1 MRMASVTMRLHL
13 LSSQRMSSSTSRPI
27 ALAFTGASGGQY
39 GLRLLEC
46 LLRAEVPVYL
56 MLSEAARI
64 VLSMECSLSL
74 PKRPADVAKVLTDR
88 YSANTDLLR
97 VFGEQEWTAPVASG
111 SARLRAMVICPC
123 TTGCLSAVAVGA
135 SDNLIERAAD
145 VMLKENRK
153 LILVVRETP
162 LSAVHLEHMLTLARM
177 GAVLMPA
184 APGFYH
190 LPKTLEDIV
199 DFMVARVL
207 DQLDL
212 PQSLLAPW
220 GQI

>member
-1 MRMASVTMRLHL
+1 MTAPVAP
-13 LSSQRMSSSTSRPI
+13 RPI
-27 ALAFTGASGGQY
+27 ALALTGASGGQY

-46 LLRAEVPVYL
+46 LLRAQVPVYL

-64 VLSMECSLSL
+64 VLAMECGLTL
-74 PKRPADVAKVLTDR
+74 PKRATDVQRELGTRYGAADGQL
-88 YSANTDLLR
+88 S
-97 VFGEQEWTAPVASG
+97 VFGEQEWTAQVASG
-111 SARLRAMVICPC
+111 SARVRAMVICPC

-145 VMLKENRK
+145 VMLKEQRK

-162 LSAVHLEHMLTLARM
+162 LSAVHLRHMLTLADL
-177 GAVLMPA
+177 GAVVMPA

-190 LPKTLEDIV
+190 APTTLDDLV

-212 PQSLLAPW
+212 PQTLLKPW
-220 GQI
+220 GQGD

>member
-1 MRMASVTMRLHL
+1 MPAADT
-13 LSSQRMSSSTSRPI
+13 QRPI
-27 ALAFTGASGGQY
+27 ALALTGASGGHY

-46 LLRAEVPVYL
+46 LIRAGVPVYL
-56 MLSEAARI
+56 MLSDASRI
-64 VLSMECSLSL
+64 VLSMECGLTL
-74 PKRPADVAKVLTDR
+74 PKRPADVQQVLASR
-88 YSANTDLLR
+88 YQAAGGQLQ
-97 VFGEQEWTAPVASG
+97 VFGDQEWTAPVASG

-135 SDNLIERAAD
+135 SDNLIERSAD
-145 VMLKENRK
+145 VMLKEQRK

-162 LSAVHLEHMLTLARM
+162 LSAVHLRHMLTLAEM
-177 GAVLMPA
+177 GAVMMPA

-190 LPKTLEDIV
+190 QPQSLDDLV

-212 PQSLLAPW
+212 PQDLLKPW
-220 GQI
+220 GSAS

>member
-1 MRMASVTMRLHL
+1 MTQAPGT
-13 LSSQRMSSSTSRPI
+13 RPI
-27 ALAFTGASGGQY
+27 ALALTGASGGQY

-46 LLRAEVPVYL
+46 LLRAQVPVYL

-64 VLSMECSLSL
+64 VLAMECGLTL
-74 PKRPADVAKVLTDR
+74 PRRPADVQRELAARYGATEGQLT
-88 YSANTDLLR
+88 

-111 SARLRAMVICPC
+111 SARIRAMIICPC

-145 VMLKENRK
+145 VMLKEGRK

-162 LSAVHLEHMLTLARM
+162 LSAMHLRHMLTLAEM
-177 GAVLMPA
+177 GAVMMPA

-190 LPKTLEDIV
+190 EPKSLDDLV

-212 PQSLLAPW
+212 PQALLRPW
-220 GQI
+220 GQPD

>member
-1 MRMASVTMRLHL
+1 MTAPVAP
-13 LSSQRMSSSTSRPI
+13 RPI
-27 ALAFTGASGGQY
+27 ALALTGASGGQY

-46 LLRAEVPVYL
+46 LLRAQVPVYL

-64 VLSMECSLSL
+64 VLAMECGLTL
-74 PKRPADVAKVLTDR
+74 PKRATDVQRELGTRYGAADGQL
-88 YSANTDLLR
+88 S

-111 SARLRAMVICPC
+111 SARVRAMVIFPC

-145 VMLKENRK
+145 VMLKEGRK

-162 LSAVHLEHMLTLARM
+162 LSAVHLRHMLTLADL
-177 GAVLMPA
+177 GTVIMPA

-190 LPKTLEDIV
+190 EPKTLNDLV

-212 PQSLLAPW
+212 PQTLLKPW
-220 GQI
+220 G

>member
-1 MRMASVTMRLHL
+1 
-13 LSSQRMSSSTSRPI
+13 MSPSASRPI

-46 LLRAEVPVYL
+46 LLRAELPVYL

-64 VLSMECSLSL
+64 VLSMECGLSL
-74 PKRPADVAKVLTDR
+74 PKRPADVAQLLVER
-88 YSANTDLLR
+88 YGAKPELLR

-111 SARLRAMVICPC
+111 SARMRAMVICPC

-153 LILVVRETP
+153 LILVLRETP
-162 LSAVHLEHMLTLARM
+162 LSAVHIEHMLTLARM

-184 APGFYH
+184 APGFYQG
-190 LPKTLEDIV
+190 PKTLDDIV

-212 PQSLLAPW
+212 SQNLLAPW
-220 GQI
+220 GQA

>member
-1 MRMASVTMRLHL
+1 MTSSV
-13 LSSQRMSSSTSRPI
+13 SRPI

-46 LLRAEVPVYL
+46 LLRAELPVYL

-64 VLSMECSLSL
+64 VLSMECGLSL
-74 PKRPADVAKVLTDR
+74 PKRPADVARTLTER
-88 YSANTDLLR
+88 YSAKPELLR

-111 SARLRAMVICPC
+111 SARMRAMVICPC

-153 LILVVRETP
+153 LILVLRETP
-162 LSAVHLEHMLTLARM
+162 LSAVHIEHMLTLARM

-184 APGFYH
+184 APGFYQQ
-190 LPKTLEDIV
+190 PKTLDDLI

-212 PQSLLAPW
+212 PQDLLQPW
-220 GQI
+220 GQA

>member
-1 MRMASVTMRLHL
+1 MPVANNTRS
-13 LSSQRMSSSTSRPI
+13 I
-27 ALAFTGASGGQY
+27 ALALTGASGGQY

-46 LLRAEVPVYL
+46 LLRAQVPVYL
-56 MLSEAARI
+56 MLSDAARI
-64 VLSMECSLSL
+64 VLSMECGLNL
-74 PKRPADVAKVLTDR
+74 PKRAADVQRELTAR
-88 YSANTDLLR
+88 YSATEGQLQ
-97 VFGEQEWTAPVASG
+97 VFGDQEWTAPVASG
-111 SARLRAMVICPC
+111 SARVRAMVICPC

-145 VMLKENRK
+145 VMLKEQRK

-162 LSAVHLEHMLTLARM
+162 LSAVHLRHMLTLADM
-177 GAVLMPA
+177 GAVMMPA

-190 LPKTLEDIV
+190 EPKSLDDIV
-199 DFMVARVL
+199 NFMVARVL

-212 PQSLLAPW
+212 PQALLKPW

>member
-1 MRMASVTMRLHL
+1 MTAPVAP
-13 LSSQRMSSSTSRPI
+13 RPI
-27 ALAFTGASGGQY
+27 ALALTGASGGQY

-46 LLRAEVPVYL
+46 LLRAQLPVYL

-64 VLSMECSLSL
+64 VLSMECSLTL
-74 PKRPADVAKVLTDR
+74 PKRATDVQRELGTRYGAADGQ
-88 YSANTDLLR
+88 LR

-111 SARLRAMVICPC
+111 SARVRAMVICPC

-145 VMLKENRK
+145 VMLKEQRK

-162 LSAVHLEHMLTLARM
+162 LSAVHLRHMLTLADM
-177 GAVLMPA
+177 GAVIMPA

-190 LPKTLEDIV
+190 APTRLDDLV

-212 PQSLLAPW
+212 PQTLLKPW
-220 GQI
+220 GQGD

>member
-1 MRMASVTMRLHL
+1 MPSAK
-13 LSSQRMSSSTSRPI
+13 QQRPI
-27 ALAFTGASGGQY
+27 ALALTGASGGQY

-64 VLSMECSLSL
+64 VLSMECGLSL
-74 PKRPADVAKVLTDR
+74 PKRPSDVQHELATRYGASEGQLQVL
-88 YSANTDLLR
+88 
-97 VFGEQEWTAPVASG
+97 GEQEWTAPVASG
-111 SARLRAMVICPC
+111 SSRLRAMVICPC

-145 VMLKENRK
+145 VMLKEQRK
-153 LILVVRETP
+153 LIMVVRETP
-162 LSAVHLEHMLTLARM
+162 LSAVHLRHMLTLAEM
-177 GAVLMPA
+177 GVVMMPA
-184 APGFYH
+184 SPGFYH
-190 LPKTLEDIV
+190 EPQSLDDIV

-212 PQSLLAPW
+212 PQTLLKPW
-220 GQI
+220 GESE

>member
-1 MRMASVTMRLHL
+1 MTHQAE
-13 LSSQRMSSSTSRPI
+13 RPI
-27 ALAFTGASGGQY
+27 TLALTGASGGQY

-46 LLRAEVPVYL
+46 LLRAKLPVYL

-64 VLSMECSLSL
+64 VLSMECGLTL
-74 PKRPADVAKVLTDR
+74 PKRPADVKHELGTRFGAAPGQLE
-88 YSANTDLLR
+88 

-111 SARLRAMVICPC
+111 TARIRAMVICPC

-145 VMLKENRK
+145 VMLKERRK

-162 LSAVHLEHMLTLARM
+162 LSAVHLRNMLTLADM
-177 GAVLMPA
+177 GAVVMPA

-190 LPKTLEDIV
+190 NPERVEDLV

-212 PQSLLAPW
+212 PQDLLKPW
-220 GQI
+220 GQG

>member
-1 MRMASVTMRLHL
+1 MPAAAA
-13 LSSQRMSSSTSRPI
+13 SRPI
-27 ALAFTGASGGQY
+27 TLALTGASGGQY

-46 LLRAEVPVYL
+46 LLRAQVPVYL

-64 VLSMECSLSL
+64 VLSMECGLTL
-74 PKRPADVAKVLTDR
+74 PKRPADVQRELGARYGAADGQLT
-88 YSANTDLLR
+88 

-111 SARLRAMVICPC
+111 SARVRAMVICPC

-145 VMLKENRK
+145 VMLKEGRK

-162 LSAVHLEHMLTLARM
+162 LSAVHLRHMLTLADL
-177 GAVLMPA
+177 GTVIMPA

-190 LPKTLEDIV
+190 EPKTLNDLV

-212 PQSLLAPW
+212 PQTLLKPW
-220 GQI
+220 G